1 MDHAHRIIRGSLF
14 GFCLLLCLAFTHLPR
29 TSQAP
34 IYDDD
39 FKRYNSDRDLQ
50 KSYQVWPDGARINV
64 LLYEGS
70 TNPHG
75 KAMRVEVVAPNPVN
89 NAMNG
94 SFYHYLS
101 ARDRNWSGSTGVRF
115 WVKNVS
121 DQPLLLSINFKEK
134 FNEYWAVAESG
145 IFFLESEVN
154 QFQKVEIEYGNLPI
168 PAEYSGYVMVP
179 FISFAVPNWNTA
191 LGDEVMDLSGIETL
205 AFGVT
210 IAKEF
215 PHIFLMDDIALIS
228 RSNYPYLEIKGSDHI
243 QSPASGEHRE
253 AYTAYLVD
261 PLAGTTDMVSV
272 DWALMGA
279 NDLPIALDEQGWLT
293 IPAGLTE
300 GVFTLQARTET
311 LHGSLIDTFQVFL
324 GDSSSGTEEEDEME
338 KPGSPVVQPRELS
351 DYERFSQD
359 FENWATENRP
369 IFVMMALGVVLLVLW
384 VLSSFQKK
392 IK

>member
-1 MDHAHRIIRGSLF
+1 MF
-14 GFCLLLCLAFTHLPR
+14 GFCLLLSMAFMHLPR

-34 IYDDD
+34 VYEDD
-39 FKRYNSDRDLQ
+39 FEHYNSDKDLQ

-64 LLYEGS
+64 VLYEGS

-94 SFYHYLS
+94 SFFHYLP

-121 DQPLLLSINFKEK
+121 DQPLLLSVNFKEK
-134 FNEYWAVAESG
+134 FNEYWAVAEDG
-145 IFFLESEVN
+145 IFFLESEVD
-154 QFQKVEIEYGNLPI
+154 QFQKREIEYGNLPI

-179 FISFAVPNWNTA
+179 FFSFAVPNWNTA
-191 LGDEVMDLSGIETL
+191 RGNEVMDLTSIETL

-215 PHIFLMDDIALIS
+215 PQIFLMDDIALIT
-228 RSNYPYLEIKGSDHI
+228 RSEFPYLDIKGSDQI

-253 AYTAYLVD
+253 PYTAYLVD
-261 PLAGTTDMVSV
+261 PLAGTSDMVTV

-279 NDLPIALDEQGWLT
+279 NDLPIALNKQGWLT

-300 GVFTLQARTET
+300 GVFALQARTDT
-311 LHGSLIDTFQVFL
+311 PHGSLIDTFQVFL
-324 GDSSSGTEEEDEME
+324 GSSSPGTGAEGEIEQ
-338 KPGSPVVQPRELS
+338 PGSPVVQSRELS
-351 DYERFSQD
+351 NYERFSQD

-369 IFVMMALGVVLLVLW
+369 IFVMLALGVVLLVLW